1 MQTTSE
7 NYAAL
12 LSDPTHIKEV
22 KVTIAGT
29 EYGEEHICTLLT
41 DGNLYAGDAPAVG
54 CCVAREIEL
63 SIIPQGD
70 IPRMAEI
77 CVHIRLSLR
86 DALTDELLQASEWIP
101 KGVFY
106 IDTRSIDDSGDLSLK
121 GYDAMLKAEQ
131 EFPDDGGEWPRAASD
146 VVNQIAAAM
155 GVSIDARTSLDP
167 DIMVPQPAGYTMR
180 EVLGQIG
187 AAHVGNWVMS
197 DAGALL
203 LVPLSVGEAPV
214 VQDHSYLV
222 DENGYAITFGGVRII
237 V

>member
-7 NYAAL
+7 NYASL
-12 LSDPTHIKEV
+12 LADPSHIKEV
-22 KVTIAGT
+22 RVTIAGI
-29 EYGEEHICTLLT
+29 EHDEEHICALQT
-41 DGNLYAGDAPAVG
+41 DANLYAENVPAVG

-77 CVHIRLSLR
+77 CVYVRLALR
-86 DALTDELLQASEWIP
+86 DNLTGELLQASEWIP

-106 IDTRSIDDSGDLSLK
+106 IDTRSIDDSGDLLLK

-131 EFPDDGGEWPRAASD
+131 DFPDDGGVWPRSAPD
-146 VVNQIAAAM
+146 VVDQIAAAM
-155 GVSIDARTSLDP
+155 GVTVDARTSLDP
-167 DIMVPQPAGYTMR
+167 DIIVPQPAGYTMR

-187 AAHVGNWVMS
+187 AAHVGNWIMS

-203 LVPLSVGEAPV
+203 LIPLNVGGAPV
-214 VQDHSYLV
+214 VQEYSYLV
-222 DENGYAITFGGVRII
+222 DEDGYAITFGGVRII